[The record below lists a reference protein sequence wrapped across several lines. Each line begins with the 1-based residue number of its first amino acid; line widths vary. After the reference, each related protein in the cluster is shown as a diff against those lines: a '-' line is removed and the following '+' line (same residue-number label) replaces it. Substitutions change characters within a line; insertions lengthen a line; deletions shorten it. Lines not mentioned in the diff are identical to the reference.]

1 MVDVVIVGVVVLL
14 EVVELVVVGEFVVVV
29 VVVLVIVVDVVVV
42 VVVVL
47 LVVVKVVAVG
57 EFVVVF
63 LVVAAD
69 VVVVGV
75 AVFVV
80 VEIVTSH
87 SSGFSLTKNIKPYSD
102 YWLDSKLIPTLLK
115 ISELVQS
122 SHYLRSGI
130 LHSIL
135 HGGPTFDPV
144 ESGTLMES
152 RDASGL
158 PLLF

>member
-29 VVVLVIVVDVVVV
+29 LVIVVDVVVV
-42 VVVVL
+42 AVVVL
-47 LVVVKVVAVG
+47 LVVIKVVAVG
-57 EFVVVF
+57 EFVVVV
-63 LVVAAD
+63 LVFVAD